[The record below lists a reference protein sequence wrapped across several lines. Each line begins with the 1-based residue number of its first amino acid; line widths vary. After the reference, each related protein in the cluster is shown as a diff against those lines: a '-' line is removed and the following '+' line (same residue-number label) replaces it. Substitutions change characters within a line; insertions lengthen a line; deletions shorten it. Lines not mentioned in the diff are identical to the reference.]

1 MTSQA
6 NNCLMGCS
14 RSPDGAAVE
23 TDLEIDSIGP
33 TGLVC
38 GHAYSIVKLVELHDA
53 KMENPRKTH
62 RLIHIRNP
70 WGEKEW
76 IGPWSGGESDEKEK
90 L

>member
-53 KMENPRKTH
+53 KMENP
-62 RLIHIRNP
+62 
-70 WGEKEW
+70 EKDSQIDPHPQPLGRERMDW
-76 IGPWSGGESDEKEK
+76 TLVGRGK
-90 L
+90 